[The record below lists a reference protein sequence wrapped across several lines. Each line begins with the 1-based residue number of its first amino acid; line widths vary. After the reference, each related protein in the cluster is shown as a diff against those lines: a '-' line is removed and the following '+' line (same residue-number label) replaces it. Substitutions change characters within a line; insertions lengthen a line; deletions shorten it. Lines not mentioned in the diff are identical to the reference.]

1 MNIFTDYKIKLNAFF
16 KNLENNKIIKLP
28 KKFDNF
34 SVEIPKIKAHGD
46 FSTNAPMIFAKEN
59 NLNPII
65 LANIIKKELEGKFSE
80 IVKIEVAKPGFLNFF
95 FNNHFW
101 YNFLKSTDANFG
113 KDQSSDS
120 KKILIEYVSA
130 NPTGPLHVGH
140 CRGAV
145 FGDILANLLSFVGNK
160 VVKEYYINDYGNQ
173 INQFVK
179 SVYFRIL
186 EIKNN
191 SLFPNDQDLYPGEYV
206 VDIAKSILKKNKFSN
221 FDNYDLIFNDL
232 KNLCIEE
239 AMNLIKN
246 DLRKLGIVHDNF
258 VSENYIVN
266 QNLVEKALNILKEKN
281 YVYEG
286 VLEKPKGNE
295 IDDWEPRKQILFQST
310 KFGDDTDR
318 ALKKSDGTWTYFAN
332 DVAYHL
338 NKIERKFDL
347 LINVLGADHA
357 GYLKRQSSCVSA
369 LSENKQQIISK
380 VCQLV
385 KLFKSGNQLK
395 MSKRAGDFITASD
408 LISEVGKDSV
418 RFMMIYRSNDSQLD
432 FDFDLV
438 TDHSKEN
445 PVFYVQYAHARICSL
460 FRKNKYEINNEKT
473 LNLDFLNQEIE
484 IDIIKKIAEWPK
496 CLELSAYHLEPHR
509 VPFYLYE
516 LASLFHTY
524 WNSGN
529 ENDNLKILNE
539 NQPELQTSRL
549 LDKISSSSDFKKRI
563 DNEEFFKKIYK
574 QKQYWELIK

>member
-1 MNIFTDYKIKLNAFF
+1 MNIFINYKIKLNNFF
-16 KNLENNKIIKLP
+16 KDLEKNKIIKLP
-28 KKFDNF
+28 KNFDNF
-34 SVEIPKIKAHGD
+34 SVEIPKVKTHGD

-59 NLNPII
+59 NLNPID
-65 LANIIKKELEGKFSE
+65 LANIIKKELEGKFNE
-80 IVKIEVAKPGFLNFF
+80 ILKIEIAKPGFLNFF
-95 FNNHFW
+95 FDKNFW
-101 YNFLKSTDANFG
+101 YDFLKAIDNNFG
-113 KDQSSDS
+113 KNQSLKS

-140 CRGAV
+140 CRGAI

-160 VVKEYYINDYGNQ
+160 VTKEYYINDYGNQ

-186 EIKNN
+186 ELKNN
-191 SLFPNDQDLYPGEYV
+191 ISFPEDQDLYPGDYII
-206 VDIAKSILKKNKFSN
+206 DIAKKILIKNQILN
-221 FDNYDLIFNDL
+221 FDNYNLIFNDL
-232 KNLCIEE
+232 KNLSINE

-246 DLRKLGIVHDNF
+246 DLRTLGIIHDNF

-266 QNLVEKALNILKEKN
+266 QKLVEKALDILKGRD

-286 VLEKPKGNE
+286 ILEKPKGNDV
-295 IDDWEPRKQILFQST
+295 DDWEPRKQILFKST

-318 ALKKSDGTWTYFAN
+318 ALKKSDGSWTYFAN

-357 GYLKRQSSCVSA
+357 GYLKRQASCVAA

-408 LISEVGKDSV
+408 LINEVGKDSV

-438 TDHSKEN
+438 TDQSKEN
-445 PVFYVQYAHARICSL
+445 PVFYVQYAYARICSL
-460 FRKNKYEINNEKT
+460 FKKNKYEPSSEKQ
-473 LNLDFLNQEIE
+473 LNLSLLNQEIE
-484 IDIIKKIAEWPK
+484 IDIIKKISEWPK

-539 NQPELQTSRL
+539 NKPDLQFARL
-549 LDKISSSSDFKKRI
+549 F
-563 DNEEFFKKIYK
+563 
-574 QKQYWELIK
+574 LIKKTQIVIKTGLNILNVTAPVEM

>member
-1 MNIFTDYKIKLNAFF
+1 MNIFINYKIKLTNFF
-16 KNLENNKIIKLP
+16 KTLEVKNIIKLP
-28 KKFDNF
+28 EKFDIF
-34 SVEIPKIKAHGD
+34 SVEIPKIKTHGD

-59 NLNPII
+59 NHNPVD
-65 LANIIKKELEGKFSE
+65 LANIIKKELDGKFME
-80 IVKIEVAKPGFLNFF
+80 IIKIEVAKPGFLNFF
-95 FNNHFW
+95 FNKNFW
-101 YNFLKSTDANFG
+101 YDFLKSTDINFG
-113 KDQSSDS
+113 KNKNLES
-120 KKILIEYVSA
+120 KHILIEYVSA

-186 EIKNN
+186 EIKDNF
-191 SLFPNDQDLYPGEYV
+191 LFPDDQDLYPGDYV
-206 VDIAKSILKKNKFSN
+206 IDIAKNILKKNKLSN
-221 FDNYDLIFNDL
+221 FGNYDLIFNDL

-239 AMNLIKN
+239 AMNLIKD
-246 DLRKLGIVHDNF
+246 DLKKLGIVHDNF

-266 QNLVEKALNILKEKN
+266 QKLVERALDILKKKN

-286 VLEKPKGNE
+286 ILEKPKGNE
-295 IDDWEPRKQILFQST
+295 VDDWEPRKQILFKST

-318 ALKKSDGTWTYFAN
+318 ALKKSDGSWTYFAN

-369 LSENKQQIISK
+369 LSENKQKIISK

-408 LISEVGKDSV
+408 LINEVGKDSV

-432 FDFDLV
+432 FDFDIV

-460 FRKNKYEINNEKT
+460 FRKNKFEIINEKKI
-473 LNLDFLNQEIE
+473 NLDFLNQEIE

-539 NQPELQTSRL
+539 NQLELQSARL
-549 LDKISSSSDFKKRI
+549 FLI
-563 DNEEFFKKIYK
+563 KKIQLVLK
-574 QKQYWELIK
+574 SGLDILNVTAPVEM

>member
-1 MNIFTDYKIKLNAFF
+1 MNIFINYKIKLNEFF
-16 KNLENNKIIKLP
+16 KNLEKDKIIKLP

-34 SVEIPKIKAHGD
+34 SVEIPKIKIHGD
-46 FSTNAPMIFAKEN
+46 LSTNAPMIFAKEN
-59 NLNPII
+59 NLNPID
-65 LANIIKKELEGKFSE
+65 LAIIIKKELEGKFKE
-80 IVKIEVAKPGFLNFF
+80 IIKIEVAKPGFLNFF
-95 FNNHFW
+95 FEKKFW
-101 YNFLKSTDANFG
+101 YDFILSVDFNFG
-113 KDQSSDS
+113 KNQNLES

-179 SVYFRIL
+179 SVYYRIL

-191 SLFPNDQDLYPGEYV
+191 TLFPGDQDLYPGEYV
-206 VDIAKSILKKNKFSN
+206 IDIAKNILKKNKFSN

-549 LDKISSSSDFKKRI
+549 FLI
-563 DNEEFFKKIYK
+563 KKIQLVLK
-574 QKQYWELIK
+574 SGLDILNVTAPVEM

>member
-418 RFMMIYRSNDSQLD
+418 RFMMIYRSNDTQLD

-460 FRKNKYEINNEKT
+460 FRKNKYKINNEKT

-549 LDKISSSSDFKKRI
+549 FLI
-563 DNEEFFKKIYK
+563 KKIQLVLK
-574 QKQYWELIK
+574 SGLDILNVTAPVEM

>member
-1 MNIFTDYKIKLNAFF
+1 
-16 KNLENNKIIKLP
+16 LP

-34 SVEIPKIKAHGD
+34 SVEIPKIKTHGD

-59 NLNPII
+59 NLNPID
-65 LANIIKKELEGKFSE
+65 LATIIKKELEGKFKE
-80 IVKIEVAKPGFLNFF
+80 IIKIEVAKPGFLNFF
-95 FNNHFW
+95 FDKTFW
-101 YNFLKSTDANFG
+101 YDFILSIDVNFG
-113 KDQSSDS
+113 KSQNLES
-120 KKILIEYVSA
+120 KNILIEYVSA

-179 SVYFRIL
+179 SVYFRVL

-191 SLFPNDQDLYPGEYV
+191 TLFPSDQDLYPGEYV
-206 VDIAKSILKKNKFSN
+206 IDIAKNILKKNKFPN
-221 FDNYDLIFNDL
+221 FNNYDLIFNDL

-246 DLRKLGIVHDNF
+246 DLKKLGIVHDNF

-266 QNLVEKALNILKEKN
+266 QNLVEKALDILKNKN

-286 VLEKPKGNE
+286 ILEKPKGNE
-295 IDDWEPRKQILFQST
+295 VDDWEPRKQILFQST

-347 LINVLGADHA
+347 LINILGADHA
-357 GYLKRQSSCVSA
+357 GYLKRLASCVSA

-460 FRKNKYEINNEKT
+460 FRKNKYEINNEKK
-473 LNLDFLNQEIE
+473 LNLVSLNQEIE

-549 LDKISSSSDFKKRI
+549 FLI
-563 DNEEFFKKIYK
+563 KKIQLVLK
-574 QKQYWELIK
+574 SGLDILNVTAPVEM

>member
-65 LANIIKKELEGKFSE
+65 LANIIKNELEGKFSE

-113 KDQSSDS
+113 KDQSLDS

-266 QNLVEKALNILKEKN
+266 ENLVEKALNILKEKN

-418 RFMMIYRSNDSQLD
+418 RFMMIYRSNDTQLD

-473 LNLDFLNQEIE
+473 LNLNFLNQEIE

-549 LDKISSSSDFKKRI
+549 FLI
-563 DNEEFFKKIYK
+563 KKIQLVLK
-574 QKQYWELIK
+574 SGLDILNVTAPVEM

>member
-295 IDDWEPRKQILFQST
+295 IDDWEARKQILFQST

-549 LDKISSSSDFKKRI
+549 FLI
-563 DNEEFFKKIYK
+563 KKIQLVLK
-574 QKQYWELIK
+574 SGLDILNVTAPVEM

>member
-1 MNIFTDYKIKLNAFF
+1 MNIFTDYKIKLNTFF

-65 LANIIKKELEGKFSE
+65 LANIIKNELEGKFSE
-80 IVKIEVAKPGFLNFF
+80 IVKIEIAKPGFLNFF

-113 KDQSSDS
+113 KDQSLDS

-179 SVYFRIL
+179 SVYYRIL
-186 EIKNN
+186 EIKNKT
-191 SLFPNDQDLYPGEYV
+191 LFPEDQDLYPGEYV
-206 VDIAKSILKKNKFSN
+206 IDIAKNILKKNNLSN
-221 FDNYDLIFNDL
+221 FENYNLIFNDL
-232 KNLCIEE
+232 KKVCIEE

-246 DLRKLGIVHDNF
+246 DLKQLGIVHNNF
-258 VSENYIVN
+258 VSENDIVN
-266 QNLVEKALNILKEKN
+266 QNLVERALDILKKKN

-286 VLEKPKGNE
+286 ILAKPKGNE
-295 IDDWEPRKQILFQST
+295 VDDWEPRKQILFQST
-310 KFGDDTDR
+310 KFGDDSDR

-338 NKIERKFDL
+338 NKIDRKFDL

-357 GYLKRQSSCVSA
+357 GYLKRQASCVSA
-369 LSENKQQIISK
+369 LSENQQQMISK

-408 LISEVGKDSV
+408 LINEVGKDSV

-460 FRKNKYEINNEKT
+460 FRKTKYEISNEKK
-473 LNLDFLNQEIE
+473 LNLSFLNQEIE

-539 NQPELQTSRL
+539 NNPEIQSARL
-549 LDKISSSSDFKKRI
+549 FLI
-563 DNEEFFKKIYK
+563 KKI
-574 QKQYWELIK
+574 QLVIKTGLDILNVTAPVEM

>member
-1 MNIFTDYKIKLNAFF
+1 MNIFINYKIKLNDFF
-16 KNLENNKIIKLP
+16 KTLETKNIIKLP

-34 SVEIPKIKAHGD
+34 SVEIPKIKTHGD

-59 NLNPII
+59 NLNPID
-65 LANIIKKELEGKFSE
+65 LAIIIKKELEGKFTE
-80 IVKIEVAKPGFLNFF
+80 IIKIEVAKPGFLNFF
-95 FNNHFW
+95 LNKSFW
-101 YNFLKSTDANFG
+101 YDFLLSTDVNFG
-113 KDQSSDS
+113 KNQNLES
-120 KKILIEYVSA
+120 KNILIEYVSA

-186 EIKNN
+186 GIKDNT
-191 SLFPNDQDLYPGEYV
+191 LFPDDQDLYPGEYV
-206 VDIAKSILKKNKFSN
+206 IDIAKNILKKNKFLN

-246 DLRKLGIVHDNF
+246 DLKKLGIVHDNF

-266 QNLVEKALNILKEKN
+266 KNLVEKALDILKKKN

-286 VLEKPKGNE
+286 ILEKPKGNE
-295 IDDWEPRKQILFQST
+295 VDDWEPRKQILFQST

-318 ALKKSDGTWTYFAN
+318 ALKKSDGSWTYFAN

-357 GYLKRQSSCVSA
+357 GYLKRQTSCVSA

-408 LISEVGKDSV
+408 LINEVGKDSV

-460 FRKNKYEINNEKT
+460 FRKKKYEISNEKK

-529 ENDNLKILNE
+529 ENDNLKILND
-539 NQPELQTSRL
+539 NQPELQSSRL
-549 LDKISSSSDFKKRI
+549 F
-563 DNEEFFKKIYK
+563 
-574 QKQYWELIK
+574 LIKKMQFVLKSGLDILNVTAPVEM

>member
-101 YNFLKSTDANFG
+101 YNFLKSTDTNFG
-113 KDQSSDS
+113 KNQSSDS

-549 LDKISSSSDFKKRI
+549 FLI
-563 DNEEFFKKIYK
+563 KKIQLVLK
-574 QKQYWELIK
+574 SGLDILNVTAPVEM

>member
-1 MNIFTDYKIKLNAFF
+1 MNIFINYKIKLNNFF
-16 KNLENNKIIKLP
+16 KDLEKNKIIKLP
-28 KKFDNF
+28 KNFDNF
-34 SVEIPKIKAHGD
+34 SVEIPKVKTHGD

-59 NLNPII
+59 NLNPID
-65 LANIIKKELEGKFSE
+65 LANIIKKELEGKFNE
-80 IVKIEVAKPGFLNFF
+80 ILKIEIAKPGFLNFF
-95 FNNHFW
+95 FDKNFW
-101 YNFLKSTDANFG
+101 YDFLKAIDNNFG
-113 KDQSSDS
+113 KNQSLKS

-140 CRGAV
+140 CRGAI

-160 VVKEYYINDYGNQ
+160 VIKEYYINDYGNQ

-186 EIKNN
+186 ELKNN
-191 SLFPNDQDLYPGEYV
+191 ISFPDDQDLYPGDYII
-206 VDIAKSILKKNKFSN
+206 DIAKKILIKNQILN
-221 FDNYDLIFNDL
+221 FDNYNLIFNDL
-232 KNLCIEE
+232 KNLSINE

-246 DLRKLGIVHDNF
+246 DLRTLGIIHDNF

-266 QNLVEKALNILKEKN
+266 QKLVEKALDILKGRD

-286 VLEKPKGNE
+286 ILEKPKGNDV
-295 IDDWEPRKQILFQST
+295 DDWEPRKQILFKST

-318 ALKKSDGTWTYFAN
+318 ALKKSDGSWTYFAN

-357 GYLKRQSSCVSA
+357 GYLKRQASCVAA

-408 LISEVGKDSV
+408 LINEVGKDSV

-438 TDHSKEN
+438 TDQSKEN
-445 PVFYVQYAHARICSL
+445 PVFYVQYAYARICSL
-460 FRKNKYEINNEKT
+460 FKKNKYEPSSEKQ
-473 LNLDFLNQEIE
+473 LNLSLLNQEIE
-484 IDIIKKIAEWPK
+484 IDIIKKISEWPK

-539 NQPELQTSRL
+539 NKPDLQFARL
-549 LDKISSSSDFKKRI
+549 F
-563 DNEEFFKKIYK
+563 
-574 QKQYWELIK
+574 LIKKTQIVIKTGLNILNVTAPVEM

>member
-65 LANIIKKELEGKFSE
+65 LANIIKNELEGKFSE
-80 IVKIEVAKPGFLNFF
+80 IVKIEIAKPGFLNFF

-113 KDQSSDS
+113 KDQSLDS

-266 QNLVEKALNILKEKN
+266 QNLVQKALNILKEKN

-549 LDKISSSSDFKKRI
+549 FLI
-563 DNEEFFKKIYK
+563 KKIQLVLK
-574 QKQYWELIK
+574 SGLDILNVTAPVEM

>member
-460 FRKNKYEINNEKT
+460 FRKNKFEIYNEKT

-509 VPFYLYE
+509 VPFFLYE

-549 LDKISSSSDFKKRI
+549 FLI
-563 DNEEFFKKIYK
+563 KKIQLVLK
-574 QKQYWELIK
+574 SGLDILNVTAPVEM

>member
-59 NLNPII
+59 NLSPII

-347 LINVLGADHA
+347 LVNVLGADHA

-549 LDKISSSSDFKKRI
+549 FLI
-563 DNEEFFKKIYK
+563 KKIQLVLK
-574 QKQYWELIK
+574 SGLDILNVTAPVEM

>member
-65 LANIIKKELEGKFSE
+65 LANIIKNELEGKFSE

-266 QNLVEKALNILKEKN
+266 ENLVEKALNILKEKN

-549 LDKISSSSDFKKRI
+549 FLI
-563 DNEEFFKKIYK
+563 KKIQLVLK
-574 QKQYWELIK
+574 SGLDILNVTAPVEM

>member
-186 EIKNN
+186 EITNN

-221 FDNYDLIFNDL
+221 FDNYDLIFYDL

-460 FRKNKYEINNEKT
+460 FRKNKFEIYNEKT

-549 LDKISSSSDFKKRI
+549 FLI
-563 DNEEFFKKIYK
+563 KKIQLVLK
-574 QKQYWELIK
+574 SGLDILNVTAPVEM

>member
-408 LISEVGKDSV
+408 LINEVGKDSV

-549 LDKISSSSDFKKRI
+549 FLI
-563 DNEEFFKKIYK
+563 KKIQLVLK
-574 QKQYWELIK
+574 SGLDILNVTAPVEM

>member
-1 MNIFTDYKIKLNAFF
+1 MNIFINYKIKLTNFF
-16 KNLENNKIIKLP
+16 KTLEVKNIIKLP
-28 KKFDNF
+28 EKFDIF
-34 SVEIPKIKAHGD
+34 SVEIPKIKTHGD

-59 NLNPII
+59 NHNPVD
-65 LANIIKKELEGKFSE
+65 LANIIKKELDGKFME
-80 IVKIEVAKPGFLNFF
+80 IEKIKVAKPGFLNFF
-95 FNNHFW
+95 FNKNFW
-101 YNFLKSTDANFG
+101 YDFLKSTDINFG
-113 KDQSSDS
+113 KNKNLES
-120 KKILIEYVSA
+120 KHILIEYVSA

-186 EIKNN
+186 EIKDNF
-191 SLFPNDQDLYPGEYV
+191 LFPDDQDLYPGDYV
-206 VDIAKSILKKNKFSN
+206 IDIAKNILKKNKLFN
-221 FDNYDLIFNDL
+221 FGNYDLIFNDL

-239 AMNLIKN
+239 AMNLIKD
-246 DLRKLGIVHDNF
+246 DLKKLGIVHDNF

-266 QNLVEKALNILKEKN
+266 QKLVERALDILKKKN

-286 VLEKPKGNE
+286 ILEKPKGNE
-295 IDDWEPRKQILFQST
+295 VDDWEPRKQILFKST

-318 ALKKSDGTWTYFAN
+318 ALKKSDGSWTYFAN

-369 LSENKQQIISK
+369 LSENKQKIISK

-408 LISEVGKDSV
+408 LINEVGKDSV

-460 FRKNKYEINNEKT
+460 FRKNKFEIINEKKI
-473 LNLDFLNQEIE
+473 NLDFLNQEIE

-539 NQPELQTSRL
+539 NQLELQSARL
-549 LDKISSSSDFKKRI
+549 FLI
-563 DNEEFFKKIYK
+563 KKIQLVLK
-574 QKQYWELIK
+574 SGLDILNVTAPVEM

>member
-1 MNIFTDYKIKLNAFF
+1 MNIFTNYKIKLIDFF
-16 KNLENNKIIKLP
+16 KVLEKNKLIKLP
-28 KKFDNF
+28 EKFDNF
-34 SVEIPKIKAHGD
+34 SVEIPKIKTHGD
-46 FSTNAPMIFAKEN
+46 LSTNAPMIFAKEN
-59 NLNPII
+59 NQSPVE
-65 LANIIKKELEGKFSE
+65 LAAIIKKHLDSKFKE
-80 IVKIEVAKPGFLNFF
+80 IIKIEVAKPGFLNFF
-95 FNNHFW
+95 FNKDFW
-101 YNFLKSTDANFG
+101 YNFLKETDINFG
-113 KDQSSDS
+113 KSDNFAP

-179 SVYFRIL
+179 SVYYRIL
-186 EIKNN
+186 EIKNKT
-191 SLFPNDQDLYPGEYV
+191 LFPEDQDLYPGEYV
-206 VDIAKSILKKNKFSN
+206 IDIAKNILKKNNLSN
-221 FDNYDLIFNDL
+221 FENYNLIFNDL
-232 KNLCIEE
+232 KKVCIEE

-246 DLRKLGIVHDNF
+246 DLKQLGIVHNNF
-258 VSENYIVN
+258 VSENDIVN
-266 QNLVEKALNILKEKN
+266 QNLVERALDILKKKN

-286 VLEKPKGNE
+286 ILAKPKGNE
-295 IDDWEPRKQILFQST
+295 VDDWEPRKQILFQST
-310 KFGDDTDR
+310 KFGDDSDR

-338 NKIERKFDL
+338 NKIDRKFDL

-369 LSENKQQIISK
+369 LSENQQQMISK

-408 LISEVGKDSV
+408 LINEVGKDSV

-460 FRKNKYEINNEKT
+460 FRKTKYEISNEKK
-473 LNLDFLNQEIE
+473 LNLSFLNQEIE

-539 NQPELQTSRL
+539 NNPGIQSARL
-549 LDKISSSSDFKKRI
+549 FLI
-563 DNEEFFKKIYK
+563 KKI
-574 QKQYWELIK
+574 QLVIKTGLDILNVTAPVEM

>member
-65 LANIIKKELEGKFSE
+65 LANIIKNELEGKFSE

-266 QNLVEKALNILKEKN
+266 ENLVEKALNILKEKN

-418 RFMMIYRSNDSQLD
+418 RFMMIYRSNDTQLD

-549 LDKISSSSDFKKRI
+549 FLI
-563 DNEEFFKKIYK
+563 KKIQLVLK
-574 QKQYWELIK
+574 SGLDILNVTAPVEM

>member
-113 KDQSSDS
+113 KNQSSVS

-549 LDKISSSSDFKKRI
+549 FLI
-563 DNEEFFKKIYK
+563 KKIQLVLK
-574 QKQYWELIK
+574 SGLDILNVTAPVEM

>member
-1 MNIFTDYKIKLNAFF
+1 MNIFINYKIKLNDLFL
-16 KNLENNKIIKLP
+16 NLEKKKIIKLP

-34 SVEIPKIKAHGD
+34 SVEIPKINTHGD
-46 FSTNAPMIFAKEN
+46 LSTNAPMIFAKEN
-59 NLNPII
+59 NQSPMDLGI
-65 LANIIKKELEGKFSE
+65 IIKKALEGKFNE
-80 IVKIEVAKPGFLNFF
+80 IVKIEVAKPGFINFF
-95 FNNHFW
+95 FNRSFW
-101 YNFLKSTDANFG
+101 YDFLKSTDLNFG
-113 KDQSSDS
+113 KSQNLQP

-145 FGDILANLLSFVGNK
+145 FGDILANLLSFVGNE
-160 VVKEYYINDYGNQ
+160 VFKEYYINDYGNQ

-186 EIKNN
+186 EIKDKI
-191 SLFPNDQDLYPGEYV
+191 LFPDDQDLYPGEYV
-206 VDIAKSILKKNKFSN
+206 VDIAKIIIKRNKFSN
-221 FDNYDLIFNDL
+221 FNNYDLIFNDL
-232 KNLCIEE
+232 KDLCIEE
-239 AMNLIKN
+239 AMNLIKS
-246 DLRKLGIVHDNF
+246 DLKKLGIIHDNF

-266 QNLVEKALNILKEKN
+266 QNFTEKALDILKKKN

-286 VLEKPKGNE
+286 ILDKPKGNE
-295 IDDWEPRKQILFQST
+295 VDDWEPRKQILFKSS

-318 ALKKSDGTWTYFAN
+318 ALKKSDGSWTYFAN

-338 NKIERKFDL
+338 NKVERKFDL

-357 GYLKRQSSCVSA
+357 GYLKRQVSCVSA
-369 LSENKQQIISK
+369 LSENKQKIICK

-395 MSKRAGDFITASD
+395 MSKRAGDFITAND
-408 LISEVGKDSV
+408 LINEVGKDSV

-460 FRKNKYEINNEKT
+460 FRKNKYQIINENK
-473 LNLDFLNQEIE
+473 LNLDLLNQEIE

-509 VPFYLYE
+509 LPFYLYE

-524 WNSGN
+524 WNFGN
-529 ENDNLKILNE
+529 ENDNLKILND
-539 NQPELQTSRL
+539 NHPELQSARL
-549 LDKISSSSDFKKRI
+549 FLI
-563 DNEEFFKKIYK
+563 KKIHLVLK
-574 QKQYWELIK
+574 SGLDILNVAAPVEM

>member
-1 MNIFTDYKIKLNAFF
+1 
-16 KNLENNKIIKLP
+16 
-28 KKFDNF
+28 
-34 SVEIPKIKAHGD
+34 
-46 FSTNAPMIFAKEN
+46 
-59 NLNPII
+59 
-65 LANIIKKELEGKFSE
+65 
-80 IVKIEVAKPGFLNFF
+80 
-95 FNNHFW
+95 
-101 YNFLKSTDANFG
+101 YNFLKATDINFG
-113 KDQSSDS
+113 KSDNLVP

-186 EIKNN
+186 EINN
-191 SLFPNDQDLYPGEYV
+191 KVLFPVDQDLYPGEYV
-206 VDIAKSILKKNKFSN
+206 IDIAINILKKNNLNIS
-221 FDNYDLIFNDL
+221 DNYDLIFNDL
-232 KNLCIEE
+232 KKICIEE
-239 AMNLIKN
+239 AMNLIKS
-246 DLRKLGIVHDNF
+246 DLKKLGIIHNNF
-258 VSENYIVN
+258 VSENYIVS
-266 QNLVEKALNILKEKN
+266 QNLVEKALDILKKKN

-286 VLEKPKGNE
+286 ILEKPKGNE
-295 IDDWEPRKQILFQST
+295 VDDWEPRKQILFQST
-310 KFGDDTDR
+310 KFGDDSDR

-338 NKIERKFDL
+338 NKIDRKFDL

-357 GYLKRQSSCVSA
+357 GYLKRQTSCVYA
-369 LSENKQQIISK
+369 LSENKQQMISK

-408 LISEVGKDSV
+408 LINEVGKDSV

-460 FRKNKYEINNEKT
+460 FRKTKYEINNEKKI
-473 LNLDFLNQEIE
+473 NLSFLNHEIE

-524 WNSGN
+524 WNTGN

-539 NQPELQTSRL
+539 NHPEIQEARL
-549 LDKISSSSDFKKRI
+549 FLI
-563 DNEEFFKKIYK
+563 KKI
-574 QKQYWELIK
+574 QLVIKSGLDILNVTAPAEM

>member
-1 MNIFTDYKIKLNAFF
+1 MNIFINYKIKLTNFF
-16 KNLENNKIIKLP
+16 KTLEVKNIIKLP
-28 KKFDNF
+28 EKFDIF
-34 SVEIPKIKAHGD
+34 SVEIPKIKTHGD

-59 NLNPII
+59 NHNPVD
-65 LANIIKKELEGKFSE
+65 LANIIKKELDGKFME

-95 FNNHFW
+95 FNKNFW
-101 YNFLKSTDANFG
+101 YDFLKSTDINFG
-113 KDQSSDS
+113 KNKNLES
-120 KKILIEYVSA
+120 KHILIEYVSA

-186 EIKNN
+186 EIKDNF
-191 SLFPNDQDLYPGEYV
+191 LFPDDQDLYPGDYV
-206 VDIAKSILKKNKFSN
+206 IDIAKNILKKNKLSN
-221 FDNYDLIFNDL
+221 FGNYDLIFNDL

-239 AMNLIKN
+239 AMNLIKD
-246 DLRKLGIVHDNF
+246 DLKKLGIVHDNF

-266 QNLVEKALNILKEKN
+266 QKLVERALDILKKKN

-286 VLEKPKGNE
+286 ILEKPKGNE
-295 IDDWEPRKQILFQST
+295 VDDWEPRKQILFKST

-318 ALKKSDGTWTYFAN
+318 ALKKSDGSWTYFAN

-369 LSENKQQIISK
+369 LSENKQKIISK

-408 LISEVGKDSV
+408 LINEVGKDSV

-460 FRKNKYEINNEKT
+460 FRKNKFEIINEKKI
-473 LNLDFLNQEIE
+473 NLDFLNQEIE

-539 NQPELQTSRL
+539 NQLELQSARL
-549 LDKISSSSDFKKRI
+549 FLI
-563 DNEEFFKKIYK
+563 KKIQLVLK
-574 QKQYWELIK
+574 SGLDILNVTAPVEM

>member
-460 FRKNKYEINNEKT
+460 FKKNKYEINNEKT

-549 LDKISSSSDFKKRI
+549 FLI
-563 DNEEFFKKIYK
+563 KKIQLVLK
-574 QKQYWELIK
+574 SGLDILNVTAPVEM

>member
-266 QNLVEKALNILKEKN
+266 QNLVEKALNILKDKN

-549 LDKISSSSDFKKRI
+549 FLI
-563 DNEEFFKKIYK
+563 KKIQLVLK
-574 QKQYWELIK
+574 SGLDILNVTAPVEM

>member
-1 MNIFTDYKIKLNAFF
+1 MNIFINYKIKLNNFF
-16 KNLENNKIIKLP
+16 KDLEKNKIIKLP
-28 KKFDNF
+28 KNFDNF
-34 SVEIPKIKAHGD
+34 SVEIPKVKTHGD

-59 NLNPII
+59 NLNPID
-65 LANIIKKELEGKFSE
+65 LANIIKKELEGKFYE
-80 IVKIEVAKPGFLNFF
+80 ILKIEIAKPGFLNFF
-95 FNNHFW
+95 FDKNFW
-101 YNFLKSTDANFG
+101 YDFLKAIDNNFG
-113 KDQSSDS
+113 KNQSLKS

-140 CRGAV
+140 CRGAI

-160 VVKEYYINDYGNQ
+160 VIKEYYINDYGNQ

-186 EIKNN
+186 ELKNN
-191 SLFPNDQDLYPGEYV
+191 ISFPEDQDLYPGDYII
-206 VDIAKSILKKNKFSN
+206 DIAKKILIKNQILN
-221 FDNYDLIFNDL
+221 FDNYNLIFNDL
-232 KNLCIEE
+232 KNLSINE

-246 DLRKLGIVHDNF
+246 DLKTLGIIHDNF

-266 QNLVEKALNILKEKN
+266 QKLVEKALDILKGRD

-286 VLEKPKGNE
+286 ILEKPKGNDV
-295 IDDWEPRKQILFQST
+295 DDWEPRKQILFKST

-318 ALKKSDGTWTYFAN
+318 ALKKSDGSWTYFAN

-357 GYLKRQSSCVSA
+357 GYLKRQASCVAA

-408 LISEVGKDSV
+408 LINEVGKDSV

-438 TDHSKEN
+438 TDQSKEN
-445 PVFYVQYAHARICSL
+445 PVFYVQYAYARICSL
-460 FRKNKYEINNEKT
+460 FKKNKYEPSSEKQ
-473 LNLDFLNQEIE
+473 LNLSLLNQEIE
-484 IDIIKKIAEWPK
+484 IDIIKKISEWPK

-539 NQPELQTSRL
+539 NKPDLQFARL
-549 LDKISSSSDFKKRI
+549 F
-563 DNEEFFKKIYK
+563 
-574 QKQYWELIK
+574 LIKKTQIVIKTGLNILNVTAPVEM